1 VYLTKYVIGV
11 LEMRAQDIIRAV
23 LDIIDQSEKAGS
35 VEITLDPVS
44 NEPGEQTS
52 RFKQIFGMLSQRNRP
67 VQYSNSPRDAVADIE
82 AVTTLAGGGVNGSK
96 HPADIRGEH
105 PSLYPGQVW
114 GDR

>member
-1 VYLTKYVIGV
+1 
-11 LEMRAQDIIRAV
+11 MRAVDIIRAV
-23 LDIIDQSEKAGS
+23 LDIIDQQDEDITVDVDS
-35 VEITLDPVS
+35 VVP
-44 NEPGEQTS
+44 NEQGEQTS
-52 RFKQIFGMLSQRNRP
+52 RFKQIFHMLSQRNKP
-67 VQYSNSPRDAVADIE
+67 VPYSNSPRDAVADIE